1 MISEEKF
8 FELSREFLVERL
20 GSKAE
25 GIDANTELIESGILD
40 SLMILE
46 FFFFLEGITGT
57 AVEPGSAS
65 VESLAT
71 LRSAYQLVV
80 AA

>member
-8 FELSREFLVERL
+8 LELSREFLVERL

-25 GIDANTELIESGILD
+25 GIDATTELVESGILD

-57 AVEPGSAS
+57 AVEPGSAT

-71 LRSAYQLVV
+71 LRGAYQLVV